1 MPDAFVIVLGPL
13 EAVLG
18 DEELN
23 TLLRQRL
30 AGDTRV
36 EFLDLSEQY
45 RQGGIA
51 ALESALLSHPHIT
64 R

>member
-1 MPDAFVIVLGPL
+1 MPTNKPAPATSL
-13 EAVLG
+13 EAVAG
-18 DEELN
+18 DKELN
-23 TLLRQRL
+23 ALLRQRL
-30 AGDTRV
+30 AGYAKA
-36 EFLDLSEQY
+36 EFMDLSEPY